1 MAWLARLPHCLPAC
15 KSCSLS
21 LSLSPFSC
29 LLPFCRLPWHFHP
42 TPHTTNSSGDATA
55 RIWDLSPGADHSN
68 ALVLRHQAADSEK
81 PKDVT
86 TLDWNHDGSLL
97 ASGSYDGMARVWTR
111 EGECVYSGLALACSC
126 WPC

>member
-1 MAWLARLPHCLPAC
+1 MHAFTSYAR
-15 KSCSLS
+15 
-21 LSLSPFSC
+21 
-29 LLPFCRLPWHFHP
+29 
-42 TPHTTNSSGDATA
+42 SSGDATA

-111 EGECVYSGLALACSC
+111 EGECRRAAHVILYMAADAVAASK
-126 WPC
+126 

>member
-1 MAWLARLPHCLPAC
+1 V
-15 KSCSLS
+15 
-21 LSLSPFSC
+21 
-29 LLPFCRLPWHFHP
+29 
-42 TPHTTNSSGDATA
+42 
-55 RIWDLSPGADHSN
+55 SPGANHSA

-111 EGECVYSGLALACSC
+111 EGALLTGWGPVTDLFLGPDLLDCADLALACIC
-126 WPC
+126 

>member
-1 MAWLARLPHCLPAC
+1 MLRRTSTVQNIARSPHFYLCFLLLRHTRACIWTLPDP
-15 KSCSLS
+15 
-21 LSLSPFSC
+21 C
-29 LLPFCRLPWHFHP
+29 LLPT
-42 TPHTTNSSGDATA
+42 TPSPISSGDATA
-55 RIWDLSPGADHSN
+55 RIWDLSPGANHSA

-111 EGECVYSGLALACSC
+111 EGACSAFTC
-126 WPC
+126 